1 MGNAAPDRDALEQ
14 FIPHHGGPYDVL
26 AIGLQ
31 ESQYKVAAGAASAK
45 SSSVKASSSGGNLTK
60 TSSFMEKLGKA
71 LDPSIADLL
80 QQICDILGPE
90 YHVVDHASRYQMQLV
105 VFAHATLLKSIT
117 HVEKTAENTGIL
129 HVLPNKGGL
138 CISFTVDDT
147 KVAFIAAHLA
157 AHEGPKKCAVRNDNV
172 CEILGGVR
180 AGDRRFDVCAQVN
193 TSSLLFTHPWRCTL
207 SNVAAPWREY
217 RCVAPCSATTCSS
230 WGTSTTVWPC
240 THPRTPPPPARP
252 PARRGTTRH
261 KHFSCIVWQ
270 LAT

>member
-1 MGNAAPDRDALEQ
+1 MISKWNTTQILSSSADRRIWIGALLVGWTLTRWRPTNVDQPTRFIIDIMALRSPRILEIFTGTWNMGNAAPDRDSLEQ

-193 TSSLLFTHPWRCTL
+193 TSSLLFAHP
-207 SNVAAPWREY
+207 
-217 RCVAPCSATTCSS
+217 
-230 WGTSTTVWPC
+230 
-240 THPRTPPPPARP
+240 
-252 PARRGTTRH
+252 
-261 KHFSCIVWQ
+261 
-270 LAT
+270 